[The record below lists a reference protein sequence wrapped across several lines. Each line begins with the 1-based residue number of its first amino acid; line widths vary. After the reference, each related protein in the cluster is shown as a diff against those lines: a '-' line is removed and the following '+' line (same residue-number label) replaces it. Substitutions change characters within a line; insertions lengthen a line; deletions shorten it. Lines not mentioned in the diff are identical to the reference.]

1 MTFKHFRLNC
11 VVRIILLAASIFLL
25 TFLIMGTSLYA
36 TTAVVGIVIL
46 AQIVSLTHY
55 IEKTNRELTRFLAS
69 IRYSDFSQSF
79 SSSKEGESFK
89 DLHTAF
95 SDVVSEFQR
104 ARAEKEE
111 QYRYLQILVQ
121 HVGLGILS
129 FERDGTVDLI
139 NHAAKRLL
147 NVTQLNNV
155 KALESR
161 SAALVK
167 ALMERHSSGKELV
180 SLEQDGETPTLAIYA
195 TEFKLRDRPITLVSM
210 QNIADELAEQEMAAW
225 QKLIRVLTH
234 EIMNS
239 VTPIASLA
247 GTVNQLVAESEAKD
261 AERPAGLSG
270 EMFDDISTA
279 VATIEKRSR
288 GLLHFIDAYRNL
300 TRIPTPKYQK
310 FPVADLI
317 ERVKTL
323 MADRLSGSA
332 ITMRTAVEPDDLE
345 LVADPE
351 LIEQVLINLVLN
363 AIQAVEEADRKE
375 IEVATRI
382 DDRTHVLITVSDSA
396 ASLSDDLKDKIFTP
410 FFTTRKGGSGIG
422 LSLSRQIMR
431 LHKGNITARTIPN
444 EKTIITLRF

>member
-11 VVRIILLAASIFLL
+11 AVRVILLTASILL
-25 TFLIMGTSLYA
+25 LAYLVLATSLYA
-36 TTAVVGIVIL
+36 TTVVVGVAIL
-46 AQIVSLTHY
+46 VQMVSLIHY
-55 IEKTNRELTRFLAS
+55 VEKTNRELTRFLSS

-79 SSSKEGESFK
+79 TAGREGQSFK
-89 DLHTAF
+89 DLHSAF
-95 SDVVSEFQR
+95 TDVVSDFQR
-104 ARAEKEE
+104 ARTEKEE

-139 NHAAKRLL
+139 NNAAKRLL

-155 KALESR
+155 RNLESK
-161 SAALVK
+161 SSTLVK
-167 ALMERHSSGKELV
+167 ALMEGHSSGKELV
-180 SLEQDGETPTLAIYA
+180 SLEQEGETTTLAIYA

-247 GTVNQLVAESEAKD
+247 GTVNQLVAKADTRD
-261 AERPAGLSG
+261 AERPPELSA
-270 EMFDDISTA
+270 ESFDDIRTA
-279 VATIEKRSR
+279 VATIEKRSE

-310 FPVADLI
+310 FPVGELI
-317 ERVKTL
+317 DRVKTL
-323 MADRLSGSA
+323 MTDRLSASG
-332 ITMRTAVEPDDLE
+332 ITMRTSVEPDDLE
-345 LVADPE
+345 LLADPE

-363 AIQAVEEADRKE
+363 AIQAVEEAERKE

-382 DDRTHVLITVSDSA
+382 DDRTHVLLTVTDSA

-431 LHKGNITARTIPN
+431 LHKGNITARTIPG
-444 EKTIITLRF
+444 EKTVFTLRF